1 MACKILHT
9 YRLLPYSTHTY
20 TRHDTYSTR
29 HTRTPSFRQVA
40 LRFVLHAKLPFTR
53 VCNRQKIQHTPRD
66 QQLRPIR
73 GPRVHQNTTH
83 TTILS
88 LSNSK
93 HNATQ
98 FFLPKNHL
106 QNKKPTHQSTT
117 TTKNTDRPTDTTAV
131 LLVQTPIHSEYT
143 ARARHDNYTYTN
155 KPTTPYD
162 GPATDNKHQPQTYTR
177 CTTQNTTTHADTSGL
192 AYVRVGISHLDIYL
206 RRPSYSLPGWHF
218 IHTDIHI
225 LLGWHFI

>member
-117 TTKNTDRPTDTTAV
+117 TTKNTDRPIDTTAV
-131 LLVQTPIHSEYT
+131 PLAHTPIHNAYT
-143 ARARHDNYTYTN
+143 ARARQDHEQTN
-155 KPTTPYD
+155 AGPDMRKAGHIQLHLHTKTTTPYD
-162 GPATDNKHQPQTYTR
+162 RSSYTDTNNHKHTPGTPR
-177 CTTQNTTTHADTSGL
+177 KIRRHAQ
-192 AYVRVGISHLDIYL
+192 
-206 RRPSYSLPGWHF
+206 
-218 IHTDIHI
+218 I
-225 LLGWHFI
+225 LQHS